1 MRIYPFLCL
10 ACGLILTACFAT
22 APVAPPLPTPAL
34 VLVTPATY
42 PTPTSTPFQPQAN
55 AAPPVST
62 SLLPPVQPLL
72 PQTTSTPFLPDWFNP
87 NAILLTARTP
97 TSFAVPASA
106 PAPARLLTDDETVTF
121 LLLGSDQR
129 RPNQTYFRTDILI
142 IAALRPKNRQVSLIS
157 IPRDL
162 YVYIPTVG
170 MDRINTAYEYGIM
183 YRYPGGGRAL
193 LADTILYNLG
203 VRIDHLA
210 IVDFDGFRKI
220 VDTLGGIDV
229 PVACPYTD
237 WRLISP
243 DLNPNNPNN
252 WHLYTVQPGLVHM
265 DGDLA
270 LWYARSRSKSS
281 DFDRARR
288 SQEVLRALYRRV
300 RSPDIFGKIPELY
313 NALQSSVNTDLGL
326 QDLLHLTPLALQM
339 TNADIRSYYIGRNY
353 VSAWT
358 TPSGAYVLQPN
369 REAIQTLLEQALAPR
384 PVTPQTPKIKIE
396 IRNGTPNEDWEHLAA
411 ERLNYAGYETSL
423 APADRRDYEHTL
435 LYDLT
440 SSPDPTRLTALLNL
454 LGLPPEA
461 VRWTPKQG
469 EVSYILILG
478 HDYQPC
484 FNPTTLTP

>member
-1 MRIYPFLCL
+1 M
-10 ACGLILTACFAT
+10 
-22 APVAPPLPTPAL
+22 
-34 VLVTPATY
+34 LVTPVSH
-42 PTPTSTPFQPQAN
+42 PTPTSTPFQPQTN
-55 AAPPVST
+55 SAP
-62 SLLPPVQPLL
+62 LPESAFASVTPAPLQI
-72 PQTTSTPFLPDWFNP
+72 PPTPLSLPDLFDP
-87 NAILLTARTP
+87 NAILPTQRAP
-97 TSFAVPASA
+97 TSFSVPSSA
-106 PAPARLLTDDETVTF
+106 PAPARILTDYETVTF

-129 RPNQTYFRTDILI
+129 RPKQTYFRTDTII

-203 VRIDHLA
+203 VRIDHFA

-243 DLNPNNPNN
+243 DLNPNDPNN
-252 WHLYTVQPGLVHM
+252 WHLYTVQPGLVRM

-300 RSPDIFGKIPELY
+300 RSPDVFGKIPELY
-313 NALQSSVNTDLGL
+313 SALHSSVTTDLGL

-339 TNADIRSYYIGRNY
+339 TNADIRSYYIGRGY

-358 TPSGAYVLQPN
+358 TPGGAYVLQPN
-369 REAIQTLLEQALAPR
+369 REAIQALLEQALAPR
-384 PVTPQTPKIKIE
+384 ATEPQMPKIKIE

-423 APADRRDYEHTL
+423 APADRRDYERTL

-440 SSPDPTRLTALLNL
+440 ASPDPKRVNALLNL

-461 VRWTPKQG
+461 VRWNPSQG
-469 EVSYILILG
+469 EVSYLLVLG
-478 HDYQPC
+478 SDYQPC
-484 FNPTTLTP
+484 FNPTTLIP